1 MFDSRTRAYIRNGV
15 IEWPVERQRQ
25 ALTDLGFSGAIYE
38 DTLTRQQLRGRS
50 IVSMKARADMLHS
63 TAQETGE
70 LILVSSIRILALS
83 PVDLTAAL
91 AAAAARQATVR
102 ALDTGLE
109 ISPNAGAAEFAAA
122 DGVEHRHRRE
132 RRKRLHV
139 HVDPRAGE
147 DDHGVSLG
155 CRRGGD
161 TFAPV
166 CLKRSQRPRA
176 RHTRKARTSTDMVDG
191 HCADVGQ
198 SQAATREQPPKRAG
212 RGGGVEHRLGDGPAD
227 LDRAQAAREE
237 FRAHS
242 GICEHQHTAC
252 AQDS

>member
-122 DGVEHRHRRE
+122 CAAWDKARRADQTRDARRKGNEAMVAAAE
-132 RRKRLHV
+132 RRRQEALAIARPLWGLPS
-139 HVDPRAGE
+139 VDMPAEAIAARAGLSICSLYKYLGRRAPAQRRAKANPAQTDLE
-147 DDHGVSLG
+147 DFTG
-155 CRRGGD
+155 
-161 TFAPV
+161 PV
-166 CLKRSQRPRA
+166 
-176 RHTRKARTSTDMVDG
+176 
-191 HCADVGQ
+191 
-198 SQAATREQPPKRAG
+198 
-212 RGGGVEHRLGDGPAD
+212 
-227 LDRAQAAREE
+227 AARKEKTK
-237 FRAHS
+237 RKTHA
-242 GICEHQHTAC
+242 
-252 AQDS
+252 